1 MKQQISKNEIDRAK
15 VTVFKLV
22 TQCIKDIETTVSTC
36 DLSMRD
42 VGVEVAKYATTGDSC
57 IVELKLFM

>member
-1 MKQQISKNEIDRAK
+1 MRQQNNNIEIERAK

-22 TQCIKDIETTVSTC
+22 TQCIKDIESTVSTC

-42 VGVEVAKYATTGDSC
+42 VGIEVAKYATTGDSC